1 MAMDRLFQL
10 MKEKNASDMFFAV
23 NSPVHIKING
33 NLIPIN
39 QQKLERENIA
49 SLLAEVATPEQM
61 AELERTNE
69 LNMGISVANLGRFR
83 LSAFRQRGSISA
95 VFRFVPANI
104 PALGDLGLPPILA
117 ELIMEKRGLLLLVG
131 ATGSGKSTTIASMLD
146 HRNELRAGH
155 ILTLEDPIEYLFKNK
170 KSIVNQREIGSD
182 AVDFYTALRNSMRQ
196 APDCILI
203 GEIRDKETMAAALA
217 YAQSGHLVLATL
229 HANNSYNALNRIIS
243 FYPIENRP
251 ALLQDLSSAV
261 KAIVSQRLVRSS
273 AGGTR
278 QAAVEVMVNTRYVA
292 DLIEK
297 GEIGQIKEAMEKS
310 LSPGSQT
317 FESALLQ
324 LVKSGLVTQEEA
336 LANADSA
343 TNLLWLLNNG
353 PDSKDAPPKEEGSS
367 RPTRVRR
374 SPSSRSIPDGVGS
387 GPRAAAIAWGQVPTA
402 SSIAWGQVPT
412 GPAGVEPCGATVSQ
426 EASLH

>member
-39 QQKLERENIA
+39 QQKLEPENIR
-49 SLLAEVATPEQM
+49 SLLAEIASPEQM
-61 AELERTNE
+61 AELERDNE
-69 LNMGISVANLGRFR
+69 LNMGVSVPNLGRFR

-95 VFRFVPANI
+95 VFRFVPATI
-104 PALGDLGLPPILA
+104 PLLADLQLPPVLA
-117 ELIMEKRGLLLLVG
+117 DLIMEKRGLLLLVG
-131 ATGSGKSTTIASMLD
+131 STGSGKSTTIASMLD
-146 HRNELRAGH
+146 HRNELRSGH

-182 AVDFYTALRNSMRQ
+182 AKDFYTALRNSMRQ

-243 FYPIENRP
+243 FYPIENRA
-251 ALLQDLSSAV
+251 ALLQDLSSTV
-261 KAIVSQRLVRSS
+261 KAIVSQRLVRSIN
-273 AGGTR
+273 GGART
-278 QAAVEVMVNTRYVA
+278 AAVEVMVNTRYIA

-310 LSPGSQT
+310 MSPGSQS
-317 FESALLQ
+317 FELALLK
-324 LVKSGLVTQEEA
+324 LVQDGAISQEEA

-353 PDSKDAPPKEEGSS
+353 PDSKSAQAEPEQK
-367 RPTRVRR
+367 
-374 SPSSRSIPDGVGS
+374 
-387 GPRAAAIAWGQVPTA
+387 A
-402 SSIAWGQVPT
+402 S
-412 GPAGVEPCGATVSQ
+412 E
-426 EASLH
+426 EASFTEFTLNT

>member
-39 QQKLERENIA
+39 QNKLDPSNIL
-49 SLLAEVATPEQM
+49 SLLSEVTTPEQRE
-61 AELERTNE
+61 ELERNNE
-69 LNMGISVANLGRFR
+69 LNMGISVPNLGRFR

-95 VFRFVPANI
+95 VFRFVPATI
-104 PALGDLGLPPILA
+104 PPLNELGLPPVLS
-117 ELIMEKRGLLLLVG
+117 ELIMEKRGLLLVVG

-146 HRNELRAGH
+146 YRNEHRTGH

-182 AVDFYTALRNSMRQ
+182 ALDFNMALRNSLRQ
-196 APDCILI
+196 APDVILI
-203 GEIRDKETMAAALA
+203 GEIRDRETMTAALA
-217 YAQSGHLVLATL
+217 YAQSGHLVVATL

-251 ALLQDLSSAV
+251 ALLQDLASAT
-261 KAIVSQRLVRSS
+261 KAIVSQRLVRAA

-278 QAAVEVMVNTRYVA
+278 QPAVEIMLNTRYIA

-297 GEIGQIKEAMEKS
+297 GELSQIKEAMDKS
-310 LSPGSQT
+310 LSPGSQS
-317 FESALLQ
+317 FEAALLA
-324 LVKSGLVTQEEA
+324 LVQANLVTQEEA

-343 TNLLWLLNNG
+343 TNLLWLMNNG
-353 PDSKDAPPKEEGSS
+353 PAKDANETGKKDEPDS
-367 RPTRVRR
+367 PTFTEFTLN
-374 SPSSRSIPDGVGS
+374 S
-387 GPRAAAIAWGQVPTA
+387 
-402 SSIAWGQVPT
+402 
-412 GPAGVEPCGATVSQ
+412 
-426 EASLH
+426 

>member
-1 MAMDRLFQL
+1 
-10 MKEKNASDMFFAV
+10 MFFAV

-39 QQKLERENIA
+39 QHKLEPENIISLLSEIATPGQMDELERE
-49 SLLAEVATPEQM
+49 
-61 AELERTNE
+61 NE
-69 LNMGISVANLGRFR
+69 LNMGVSVPNLGRFR

-104 PALGDLGLPPILA
+104 PPLGELGLPPVLS
-117 ELIMEKRGLLLLVG
+117 ELIMEKRGLLLVVG
-131 ATGSGKSTTIASMLD
+131 ATGSGKSTTIAAMLD
-146 HRNELRAGH
+146 HRNEQRSGH

-182 AVDFYTALRNSMRQ
+182 AASFATALRNSMRQ

-243 FYPIENRP
+243 FYPIENRA
-251 ALLQDLSSAV
+251 ALLQDLSSSV

-273 AGGTR
+273 AGGSR
-278 QAAVEVMVNTRYVA
+278 QAAVEIMVNTRYVA

-297 GEIGQIKEAMEKS
+297 GEIGQIKEAMDKS
-310 LSPGSQT
+310 LSPGSQS
-317 FESALLQ
+317 FESALLK
-324 LVKSGLVTQEEA
+324 LVKDGLVTQEEA

-343 TNLLWLLNNG
+343 TNLLWLFNNG
-353 PDSKDAPPKEEGSS
+353 PSSQAQEEAPAKPAEE
-367 RPTRVRR
+367 
-374 SPSSRSIPDGVGS
+374 
-387 GPRAAAIAWGQVPTA
+387 
-402 SSIAWGQVPT
+402 
-412 GPAGVEPCGATVSQ
+412 PAG
-426 EASLH
+426 ASFTEFTLNS

>member
-39 QQKLERENIA
+39 QQKLEPGNIESMLAEIA
-49 SLLAEVATPEQM
+49 SPAQMDELAT
-61 AELERTNE
+61 TNE
-69 LNMGISVANLGRFR
+69 LNMGVSVANLGRFR
-83 LSAFRQRGSISA
+83 LSAFKQRGTISA
-95 VFRFVPANI
+95 VFRFVPASI
-104 PALGDLGLPPILA
+104 PVLADLRLPPVLSD
-117 ELIMEKRGLLLLVG
+117 LIMEKRGLLLLVG
-131 ATGSGKSTTIASMLD
+131 STGSGKSTTIASMLD
-146 HRNELRAGH
+146 YRNELRSGH

-182 AVDFYTALRNSMRQ
+182 ARDFATALRNSMRQ

-243 FYPIENRP
+243 FYPIENRA
-251 ALLQDLSSAV
+251 ALLQDLSSTV
-261 KAIVSQRLVRSS
+261 KAIVSQRLVRSIN
-273 AGGTR
+273 GGTR
-278 QAAVEVMVNTRYVA
+278 TAAVEVMVNTRYIS

-297 GEIGQIKEAMEKS
+297 GDIGQIKEAMEKS
-310 LSPGSQT
+310 LSPGSQS
-317 FESALLQ
+317 FELALLK
-324 LVKSGLVTQEEA
+324 LVQDGLISQEEA

-353 PDSKDAPPKEEGSS
+353 PDSKTAKAEPEAKPP
-367 RPTRVRR
+367 
-374 SPSSRSIPDGVGS
+374 PD
-387 GPRAAAIAWGQVPTA
+387 
-402 SSIAWGQVPT
+402 
-412 GPAGVEPCGATVSQ
+412 
-426 EASLH
+426 EASFTEFTLNT

>member
-1 MAMDRLFQL
+1 MMMERLFQL

-39 QQKLERENIA
+39 QNKLEPENIRV
-49 SLLAEVATPEQM
+49 LLAEIASPEQM
-61 AELERTNE
+61 EELERDNE
-69 LNMGISVANLGRFR
+69 LNMGISVPNLGRFR

-95 VFRFVPANI
+95 VFRFVPATI
-104 PALGDLGLPPILA
+104 PPLSELGLPSVLS
-117 ELIMEKRGLLLLVG
+117 ELIMEKRGLLLIVG

-146 HRNELRAGH
+146 HRNEQRHGH

-182 AVDFYTALRNSMRQ
+182 AKSFDVALKNSMRQ

-203 GEIRDKETMAAALA
+203 GEIRDKDTMAAALA

-261 KAIVSQRLVRSS
+261 RAIVSQRLVRSK
-273 AGGTR
+273 AGGRR
-278 QAAVEVMVNTRYVA
+278 QAAVEIMVNTRYIA

-297 GEIGQIKEAMEKS
+297 GEIGEIKEAMDKS
-310 LSPGSQT
+310 LSPGSQS
-317 FESALLQ
+317 FEKALLE
-324 LVKSGLVTQEEA
+324 LVQADLITQDEA

-343 TNLLWLLNNG
+343 TNLLWLINNG
-353 PDSKDAPPKEEGSS
+353 PDSQAKVEEAPKPVE
-367 RPTRVRR
+367 
-374 SPSSRSIPDGVGS
+374 
-387 GPRAAAIAWGQVPTA
+387 
-402 SSIAWGQVPT
+402 
-412 GPAGVEPCGATVSQ
+412 PAGPSFTEFTLDS
-426 EASLH
+426 

>member
-1 MAMDRLFQL
+1 MAMERLFQL

-39 QQKLERENIA
+39 QQKLEPDNIHA
-49 SLLAEVATPEQM
+49 LLAEIASPEQM
-61 AELERTNE
+61 AELESTNE
-69 LNMGISVANLGRFR
+69 LNMGVSVPALGRFR

-104 PALGDLGLPPILA
+104 PALGELQLPPVLA
-117 ELIMEKRGLLLLVG
+117 DLIMEKRGLLLLVG
-131 ATGSGKSTTIASMLD
+131 STGSGKSTTIAAMLD
-146 HRNELRAGH
+146 HRNELKSGH

-182 AVDFYTALRNSMRQ
+182 AKDFYTALRNSMRQ

-243 FYPIENRP
+243 FYPIENRA
-251 ALLQDLSSAV
+251 ALLQDLSSTV
-261 KAIVSQRLVRSS
+261 KAIVSQRLIRSIN
-273 AGGTR
+273 GGTR
-278 QAAVEVMVNTRYVA
+278 TAAVEVMVNTRYIA

-297 GEIGQIKEAMEKS
+297 GEIGQIKEAMDKS
-310 LSPGSQT
+310 LSPGSQS
-317 FESALLQ
+317 FEQALLK
-324 LVKSGLVTQEEA
+324 LVQDGLISQEEA

-353 PDSKDAPPKEEGSS
+353 PDSKVAKAEEEAKPAP
-367 RPTRVRR
+367 
-374 SPSSRSIPDGVGS
+374 
-387 GPRAAAIAWGQVPTA
+387 A
-402 SSIAWGQVPT
+402 S
-412 GPAGVEPCGATVSQ
+412 
-426 EASLH
+426 EASFTEFTLNT

>member
-1 MAMDRLFQL
+1 

-39 QQKLERENIA
+39 QNRLEPENIRVLLAEIASPEQMEELERE
-49 SLLAEVATPEQM
+49 
-61 AELERTNE
+61 NE
-69 LNMGISVANLGRFR
+69 LNMGISVPNLGRFR

-95 VFRFVPANI
+95 VFRFVPATI
-104 PALGDLGLPPILA
+104 PPLSDLGLPPVLS
-117 ELIMEKRGLLLLVG
+117 ELIMEKRGLMLIVG

-146 HRNELRAGH
+146 HRNEQRHGH

-182 AVDFYTALRNSMRQ
+182 AKDFDVALRNSMRQ

-203 GEIRDKETMAAALA
+203 GEIRDKDTMAAALA

-261 KAIVSQRLVRSS
+261 KAIVSQRLVRAKS
-273 AGGTR
+273 GGR
-278 QAAVEVMVNTRYVA
+278 RAAAVEIMVNTRYIA

-297 GEIGQIKEAMEKS
+297 GDIGQIKEAMDKS
-310 LSPGSQT
+310 LSPGSQS
-317 FESALLQ
+317 FERALLE
-324 LVKSGLVTQEEA
+324 LVQADIVTQDEA

-343 TNLLWLLNNG
+343 TNLLWLINNG
-353 PDSKDAPPKEEGSS
+353 PDSKAEQEQAKPAE
-367 RPTRVRR
+367 
-374 SPSSRSIPDGVGS
+374 PDGPS
-387 GPRAAAIAWGQVPTA
+387 FTEF
-402 SSIAWGQVPT
+402 T
-412 GPAGVEPCGATVSQ
+412 
-426 EASLH
+426 LDN

>member
-39 QQKLERENIA
+39 QHRLEPDNIISLLSEIASPEQMTELERE
-49 SLLAEVATPEQM
+49 
-61 AELERTNE
+61 NE
-69 LNMGISVANLGRFR
+69 LNMGVSVPNLGRFR
-83 LSAFRQRGSISA
+83 LSAFRQRGTISA

-104 PALGDLGLPPILA
+104 PPIGELGLPPVLS
-117 ELIMEKRGLLLLVG
+117 ELIMEKRGLLLIVG

-146 HRNELRAGH
+146 HRNDQRSGH

-182 AVDFYTALRNSMRQ
+182 ATSFGTALRNSMRQ

-243 FYPIENRP
+243 FYPIENRA

-261 KAIVSQRLVRSS
+261 KAIVSQRLIKSA
-273 AGGTR
+273 AGGQR
-278 QAAVEVMVNTRYVA
+278 QAAVEVMLNTRYVA

-297 GEIGQIKEAMEKS
+297 GEIGQIKDAMDKS
-310 LSPGSQT
+310 LSPGSQS
-317 FESALLQ
+317 FETALLK
-324 LVKSGLVTQEEA
+324 LVKDGLVTQEEA

-353 PDSKDAPPKEEGSS
+353 PDSQAQPEEQQKPGNEPPG
-367 RPTRVRR
+367 
-374 SPSSRSIPDGVGS
+374 
-387 GPRAAAIAWGQVPTA
+387 A
-402 SSIAWGQVPT
+402 SFT
-412 GPAGVEPCGATVSQ
+412 EFT
-426 EASLH
+426 LNN

>member
-1 MAMDRLFQL
+1 MMMERLFQL

-39 QQKLERENIA
+39 QNKLEPENIRV
-49 SLLAEVATPEQM
+49 LLAEIASPEQM
-61 AELERTNE
+61 EELDRENE

-95 VFRFVPANI
+95 VFRFVPATI
-104 PALGDLGLPPILA
+104 PPLAELGLPSVLS
-117 ELIMEKRGLLLLVG
+117 ELIMEKRGLLLIVG

-146 HRNELRAGH
+146 HRNEQRHGH

-182 AVDFYTALRNSMRQ
+182 AKSFDVALRNSMRQ

-203 GEIRDKETMAAALA
+203 GEIRDKDTMAAALA

-261 KAIVSQRLVRSS
+261 KAIVSQRLVRAK
-273 AGGTR
+273 AGGRR
-278 QAAVEVMVNTRYVA
+278 QAAVEIMVNTRYVA

-297 GEIGQIKEAMEKS
+297 GEIGQIKEAMDKS
-310 LSPGSQT
+310 LSPGSQS
-317 FESALLQ
+317 FEKALLE
-324 LVKSGLVTQEEA
+324 LVQADLITQDEA

-343 TNLLWLLNNG
+343 TNLLWLINNG
-353 PDSKDAPPKEEGSS
+353 PDSKAKEEEA
-367 RPTRVRR
+367 PK
-374 SPSSRSIPDGVGS
+374 P
-387 GPRAAAIAWGQVPTA
+387 AE
-402 SSIAWGQVPT
+402 
-412 GPAGVEPCGATVSQ
+412 PAGPSFTEFTLDQ
-426 EASLH
+426 